1 MRSALNA
8 LAVVALIGSGASAA
22 AQTANA
28 WPDRPVRL
36 IVPFPA
42 GSATDVVSRLMAQK
56 LGAKLGQQFVVENR
70 AGASGAIGVD
80 LIAKAAPDGAT
91 MGLITASTHALAPA
105 LGTKLPYDTAKDF
118 KFVSMIAAAP
128 YALVL
133 YPGLPV
139 KTVADLVA
147 LAKTKPGALNYGSA
161 GLASLA
167 HLAGALFAT
176 QAGIQLTHVP
186 YRSSA
191 QSSVDMITGRL
202 DMQFAT
208 VAPTLANIR
217 DGKLRAIATTGAQRL
232 SVLPDVPT
240 MIEAGM
246 PDYDVSLWTAYAMP
260 TGTPD
265 AIVAR
270 LNAEM
275 RAILGDAETA
285 AALSKQGFQPMP
297 GPSDAVAKRI
307 QSETEKWRA
316 LVAKTGIK
324 VE

>member
-1 MRSALNA
+1 MIRIASALLLIA
-8 LAVVALIGSGASAA
+8 LATHPAA
-22 AQTANA
+22 AQS

-56 LGAKLGQQFVVENR
+56 FSARLGQQFVVENR
-70 AGASGAIGVD
+70 AGASGAIGSDIV
-80 LIAKAAPDGAT
+80 AKAAPDGTT

-105 LGTKLPYDTAKDF
+105 LGAKLPYDTTKDF

-139 KTVADLVA
+139 KTVADLVE
-147 LAKTKPGALNYGSA
+147 LAKSKPGALNYGSA

-176 QAGIQLTHVP
+176 QTGINLTHVP

-191 QSSVDMITGRL
+191 QSSVDLITGRL

-217 DGKLRAIATTGAQRL
+217 DGKLRAIATTGAKRL
-232 SVLPDVPT
+232 PVLSEVPT
-240 MIEAGM
+240 MIEAGI
-246 PDYDVSLWTAYAMP
+246 PDYDVSLWMAYAMP
-260 TGTPD
+260 AGTPD
-265 AIVAR
+265 EVVTK

-275 RAILGDAETA
+275 RAILSDAETV
-285 AALSKQGFQPMP
+285 AALNKQGFQPDP
-297 GPSDAVAKRI
+297 GPPDAVAKRI
-307 QSETEKWRA
+307 QSETQKWRT